1 MANSSNN
8 NVKPILQQQSSI
20 IDELD
25 KIEKFFQQLQKPKN
39 LYEIRDRAH
48 RFCQQNLD
56 RKIVLIT
63 SGGTTVPMEHNTV
76 RFIDNFSAG
85 TRGSASVEYFFDTN
99 KYAVIFLYRQK
110 SLEPFSRHFDGL
122 LSNLKYDPTNDRIEV
137 SEKIRPKLVQILTK
151 MNETSNRLLK
161 ITFTT
166 LSEYLFILRELTAL
180 LKPYESRVM
189 LYLAAAVSD
198 FYIPPDNMAV
208 HKIHSNGPLRLH
220 FEMVPKILRP
230 LVKFWVPDAFV
241 ISFKLETEAEIL
253 LEKAREALNRYG
265 HKLVIANELNTR
277 KWKVILVTADE
288 SEDIEI
294 DPNSNQLEIEQLIVA
309 NVIRRHEKFIDNHR
323 EQNSLKK

>member
-1 MANSSNN
+1 MSKSTNFR
-8 NVKPILQQQSSI
+8 PELQQQSSI
-20 IDELD
+20 NEELD
-25 KIEKFFQQLQKPKN
+25 KIEKFFQQLQRPKN
-39 LYEIRDRAH
+39 LNEIRNRTEK
-48 RFCQQNLD
+48 FCQENSD

-85 TRGSASVEYFFDTN
+85 TRGSASAEYFFDTN
-99 KYAVIFLYRQK
+99 QYAIIFLYRHK
-110 SLEPFSRHFDGL
+110 SLEPFARHFDGL
-122 LSNLKYDPTNDRIEV
+122 FSNLKYDTNNDRIEV
-137 SEKIRPKLVQILTK
+137 SETIRPKLIQTLTK
-151 MNETSNRLLK
+151 MKESSNRLLK

-166 LSEYLFILRELTAL
+166 LSEYLFILREMTAL
-180 LKPYESRVM
+180 LRQYGSRVM

-198 FYIPPDNMAV
+198 FYIPPDNMAI

-241 ISFKLETEAEIL
+241 ISFKLETDADIL

-277 KWKVILVTADE
+277 KWKVILVTANE
-288 SEDIEI
+288 SELINIDRNSDNPIEI
-294 DPNSNQLEIEQLIVA
+294 EKLIVT
-309 NVIRRHEKFIDNHR
+309 NVVQRHEKFIKN
-323 EQNSLKK
+323 LL